1 MLAPLPPPP
10 SALQRFR
17 DRVLS
22 LPRSSTQ
29 ADPWQ
34 ALGALSLSDASQKA
48 WRLARAGVKPSALL
62 PLPVPAVWV
71 ARSFSPALPEGAPEL
86 TLPSLLEDG
95 DLIASSWEDCQH
107 WLPWGWAWKHHADG
121 LTALRMGMIH
131 AIRAGNVPWFHT
143 LAHCWPDTPS
153 AVQVWKELEA
163 LIWARPVH
171 PGPEAWASRG
181 DWRHTLGLWRAW
193 SSRTP
198 LDEREYCLISS
209 QGRPFLGAS
218 AHRWRW
224 RQHHFKFWQD
234 IGAPA
239 PSMTTALQLAG
250 LSHDGPGGW
259 EGWVLEGFEGPSE
272 DGHVATERCAQQ
284 LWDFLGAWVDVEA
297 ACLEAPALAW
307 LSSSRGMGK
316 SPPRSEHWR
325 GVEKEWAQRLAVG
338 SQSGWDWDALLH
350 AAASNPGLARVGLEA
365 LEVLPWPASSFSS
378 LRDGKLPWE
387 RCSDLLQLQGKQWWA
402 ADRMELTRIMSW
414 LRSRSRANALGRAL
428 QSTGPYGRGPRL

>member
-1 MLAPLPPPP
+1 MLAPLPPSP

-22 LPRSSTQ
+22 LPRSSAQ

-34 ALGALSLSDASQKA
+34 ALGALSLSDASGKA
-48 WRLARAGVKPSALL
+48 WRLARAGVKPSALH
-62 PLPVPAVWV
+62 PLPIPAVWV

-86 TLPSLLEDG
+86 ALPRLHDDG
-95 DLIASSWEDCQH
+95 ELIASAYEECQH
-107 WLPWGWAWKHHADG
+107 WLPWGWAWMHHADG
-121 LTALRMGMIH
+121 LTALRMGMLH
-131 AIRAGNVPWFHT
+131 VIRAGNLPWFQA
-143 LAHCWPDTPS
+143 LAHCWPSTSS
-153 AVQVWKELEA
+153 ARQVWKELEA

-171 PGPEAWASRG
+171 PGQDAWASRG

-193 SSRTP
+193 SSLTP
-198 LDEREYCLISS
+198 RNEQGSCLIPT
-209 QGRPFLGAS
+209 QGRPFLGTS

-224 RQHHFKFWQD
+224 RQHHFELWQRA
-234 IGAPA
+234 GAPV
-239 PSMTTALQLAG
+239 PSLKTALQLAG
-250 LSHDGPGGW
+250 LSHDGPEGW
-259 EGWVLEGFEGPSE
+259 ERWVQEGFEGPSE
-272 DGHVATERCAQQ
+272 ESHVATERCAQQ
-284 LWDFLGAWVDVEA
+284 LWDFLGAWVDVEP
-297 ACLEAPALAW
+297 ACLEAPTLAW
-307 LSSSRGMGK
+307 LSSPRGMGK
-316 SPPRSEHWR
+316 NPPRSEHWR